1 MVNERVWEGRELRL
15 RSEHWEALRVLAAGE
30 AVGHGWVG
38 PRCGISAAV
47 FRGLAGLGL
56 CEMAPPEVLP
66 TLGFGRQ
73 VGWAVR
79 LTADGHDALLY
90 EADRNAAPPQR
101 PERPADPALRQVTLP
116 SADMMVLR
124 RYVTLWARLRCPPA
138 EGLEQAL
145 RDAVQGAPGGRYEV
159 WLTERQMA
167 SVARAFFLER
177 VSGAG
182 APANRFGRECGA
194 AHHRA

>member
-1 MVNERVWEGRELRL
+1 MRL
-15 RSEHWEALRVLAAGE
+15 RSEHWEALRVLEAGE

-90 EADRNAAPPQR
+90 ETDRSSTPPQR
-101 PERPADPALRQVTLP
+101 PARPTDPALRKVTLP
-116 SADMMVLR
+116 PGDMAVLR
-124 RYVTLWARLRCPPA
+124 RYVALSARLRCPPA
-138 EGLEQAL
+138 EGLEEAL
-145 RDAVQGAPGGRYEV
+145 REAYQDAPGSRYEV
-159 WLTERQMA
+159 WLTEQQMNT
-167 SVARAFFLER
+167 VARAFFMER
-177 VSGAG
+177 VAG
-182 APANRFGRECGA
+182 ATAAGNRYAREHGAVYRRGEKRGR
-194 AHHRA
+194 